1 MSAINAFFLVGQVVR
16 IHAEILGDNGQPA
29 DPGTL
34 ALHTRVGGGEVTVRT
49 YGVDAELVR
58 DGVGLYHAD
67 LPLEASG
74 VLYYRWETDAPHAGA
89 GEGKLSVAQG
99 RFA

>member
-1 MSAINAFFLVGQVVR
+1 MSAINAFFLIGQVVR

-34 ALHTRVGGGEVTVRT
+34 ALHTRVGSGPVTVRT
-49 YGVDAELVR
+49 YGTAPELVR

-67 LPLEASG
+67 LPLEAAG
-74 VLYYRWETDAPHAGA
+74 VLHYRWEADAPNAGA
-89 GEGKLSVAQG
+89 SEGTLSVAKG